1 MGNLNLTTLGQ
12 GQLDLEVLGHRRSD
26 LASRGQGLL
35 DPVPQTWGRHVV
47 LRSGRLSHS
56 PGLGVALGPV
66 KPT

>member
-35 DPVPQTWGRHVV
+35 DPAPPTWGKRVV
-47 LRSGRLSHS
+47 LRSRLLSHS
-56 PGLGVALGPV
+56 PGLGVALGLV